1 MDINNELIQ
10 KWEPKIQR
18 MVSNIF
24 ILGMDKDD
32 IAQELRIAIMKAAKS
47 FDGSRGAIFHTYLH
61 RAMINTIRTL
71 ITRVQKQP
79 ETRSFDST
87 YHETNLISSDLL
99 KALKD
104 PKDYQLDIEVENF
117 LETENLSEKE
127 RDFIDLR
134 REGLTMEEIT
144 DNLKA
149 CKECIFCIGYFIY
162 KEGQKMFIERDYK
175 NCTHKNGE
183 SAYKVRQVLRE
194 KFA

>member
-10 KWEPKIQR
+10 KWEPKIQK

-24 ILGMDKDD
+24 VLGMDKDD
-32 IAQELRIAIMKAAKS
+32 IAQELRIAIIKAAKS
-47 FDGSRGAIFHTYLH
+47 FDNSRGVIFHTYLH
-61 RAMINTIRTL
+61 TTMINTIRTL
-71 ITRVQKQP
+71 ITKVQKQP
-79 ETRSFDST
+79 ETRSFDAT
-87 YHETNLISSDLL
+87 YHQTNLISSDLL

-104 PKDYQLDIEVENF
+104 PKDYQSDIEIENI
-117 LETENLSEKE
+117 LETEDLSEKE

-149 CKECIFCIGYFIY
+149 CKECIFCIGHFIY
-162 KEGQKMFIERDYK
+162 QKGRKIFIERDYK
-175 NCTHKNGE
+175 NCTYKNGE